1 MNPRSLELPDSEFD
15 ILLPHSWGISLFFEF
30 RISASN
36 NQEEEVWYVT
46 WKVKKVTG
54 LRRRGREGTV
64 PDFFTTVPSC
74 QYSIVSVCG
83 NILVVNYHLF
93 LRHTVSCLGHLF
105 IQ

>member
-15 ILLPHSWGISLFFEF
+15 ILYPIRGVLVYFFEF

-46 WKVKKVTG
+46 WKVKMVTG

-83 NILVVNYHLF
+83 NISVNYHLL
-93 LRHTVSCLGHLF
+93 LRH
-105 IQ
+105 